1 MASFWSNKV
10 VLVTGAS
17 SGIGRGL
24 ATELARRGAAV
35 GLLARR
41 ADALQDIVEE
51 IVTAGGQAIP
61 LPADVTDEQAVRRAV
76 NDLKTKSGPIDVLFA
91 NAGVGITAHATN
103 LNAEAV
109 AKLFDVNVIGVVNS
123 VAAVIGDMIQRGQG
137 QLVAIS
143 SLAAYR
149 GLPKS
154 AAYCSSKAAV
164 SAFFESLRL
173 DLHASGVEVTIIH
186 PGFIKT
192 PLTAGRQAQLPWLM
206 EVSEAVN
213 KILKATEARKKSYAF
228 PWQLATIVRAGMF
241 MPNFM
246 YDWIS
251 RRNSFRE

>member
-123 VAAVIGDMIQRGQG
+123 VAAVIGDMIQRGQC

-143 SLAAYR
+143 SLAAYP
-149 GLPKS
+149 GLPQS
-154 AAYCSSKAAV
+154 AAYCSSKSAV

-173 DLHASGVEVTIIH
+173 DLHCSGVEGTIIQSR
-186 PGFIKT
+186 FLKT
-192 PLTAGRQAQLPWLM
+192 PLTARRHAHLPSLI
-206 EVSEAVN
+206 EVSE
-213 KILKATEARKKSYAF
+213 Y
-228 PWQLATIVRAGMF
+228 
-241 MPNFM
+241 
-246 YDWIS
+246 
-251 RRNSFRE
+251 

>member
-91 NAGVGITAHATN
+91 NPGVGITAPATN

-109 AKLFDVNVIGVVNS
+109 AKILPGNGIVGVNS
-123 VAAVIGDMIQRGQG
+123 GAAVMVTRIQQG
-137 QLVAIS
+137 
-143 SLAAYR
+143 
-149 GLPKS
+149 
-154 AAYCSSKAAV
+154 
-164 SAFFESLRL
+164 
-173 DLHASGVEVTIIH
+173 
-186 PGFIKT
+186 
-192 PLTAGRQAQLPWLM
+192 
-206 EVSEAVN
+206 
-213 KILKATEARKKSYAF
+213 
-228 PWQLATIVRAGMF
+228 
-241 MPNFM
+241 
-246 YDWIS
+246 
-251 RRNSFRE
+251 